1 MGYDTGSVLP
11 PLRIAGAGGHAKVVV
26 DALKNRD
33 PHRAVVVSDDRAIN
47 GSTTLLGLPVVAPL
61 LDPSV
66 PQGQPIH
73 VALGRN
79 RLRQKISLE
88 AERLGFV
95 LESVLHP
102 AACIAATASVGTGTL
117 LAARAV
123 VGPDARVGR
132 GCIVNHGAIVDH
144 DCTVGDWAHIAPGV
158 VLSGE
163 VVVEEGAMVGAGAIV
178 LPGCR
183 IGAWAVV
190 GAGAVVTRDVGEN
203 HCVVG
208 VPAKIMCRGNDE

>member
-1 MGYDTGSVLP
+1 
-11 PLRIAGAGGHAKVVV
+11 
-26 DALKNRD
+26 
-33 PHRAVVVSDDRAIN
+33 
-47 GSTTLLGLPVVAPL
+47 
-61 LDPSV
+61 
-66 PQGQPIH
+66 
-73 VALGRN
+73 
-79 RLRQKISLE
+79 
-88 AERLGFV
+88 
-95 LESVLHP
+95 
-102 AACIAATASVGTGTL
+102 
-117 LAARAV
+117 
-123 VGPDARVGR
+123 
-132 GCIVNHGAIVDH
+132 VNHGAIVDH

>member
-1 MGYDTGSVLP
+1 MSYDAGSFLP
-11 PLRIAGAGGHAKVVV
+11 PLCIAGAGGHAKVVV
-26 DALKNRD
+26 DALKNRN
-33 PHRAVVVSDDRAIN
+33 PNRLVVVSDDRAVN
-47 GSTTLLGLPVVAPL
+47 GSMTVLGLLVVAPL
-61 LDPSV
+61 LSPPA

-79 RLRQKISLE
+79 RLRQKTSLE

-95 LESVLHP
+95 FESVLHP
-102 AACIAATASVGTGTL
+102 AACVAATASVGMGTL
-117 LAARAV
+117 VAARAV

-144 DCTVGDWAHIAPGV
+144 DCSVGDWAHIAPGV
-158 VLSGE
+158 VLGGE
-163 VVVEEGAMVGAGAIV
+163 VVVGEGAMVGAGAVV

-203 HCVVG
+203 YCVVG
-208 VPAKIMCRGNDE
+208 VPAKNMCRGNDE

>member
-1 MGYDTGSVLP
+1 MGNDTGSALA

-33 PHRAVVVSDDRAIN
+33 PDRLLVVSDDRAII
-47 GSTTLLGLPVVAPL
+47 GFTTLLGLPVVVPL

-66 PQGQPIH
+66 PHGQPIH

-88 AERLGFV
+88 AEVFGFV

-102 AACIAATASVGTGTL
+102 AACLAASACVGAGTL

-144 DCTVGDWAHIAPGV
+144 DCGVGDWVHIGPGV
-158 VLSGE
+158 VLGGE
-163 VVVEEGAMVGAGAIV
+163 VVVGEGAMVGAGAIV

-190 GAGAVVTRDVGEN
+190 GAGSVVTRDVGEN
-203 HCVVG
+203 QCVVG
-208 VPAKIMCRGNDE
+208 VPAKIMCKGNDE

>member
-1 MGYDTGSVLP
+1 MSYDTGSALA

-26 DALKNRD
+26 DALQNRE
-33 PHRAVVVSDDRAIN
+33 PRRPVVVSDDRAVN
-47 GSTTLLGLPVVAPL
+47 GSMTLLGLPVVAPL
-61 LDPSV
+61 LGPSV

-79 RLRQKISLE
+79 RLRQKVSLE
-88 AERLGFV
+88 AEGLGFV

-102 AACIAATASVGTGTL
+102 AACVAATAFVGAGTL

-144 DCTVGDWAHIAPGV
+144 DCSVGDWAHIAPGA
-158 VLSGE
+158 VLGGE
-163 VVVEEGAMVGAGAIV
+163 VVVGEGAMVGAGALV
-178 LPGCR
+178 LPGCH

-208 VPAKIMCRGNDE
+208 VPAKIMRRGNDE